1 MNKNELRKLM
11 ITKRKLLTPEYK
23 TKANSAISANVID
36 FINKN
41 GFRQI
46 CIYLSTKYEA
56 DTGKIIEWC
65 LHNNIKV
72 YVPKVLENNKMV
84 MTLIDNKADYQLNL
98 FNINESKS
106 DILCN
111 IEEIDCIFTPL
122 VAFDN
127 SLNRIGMGKGFY
139 DRFFS
144 ENNGNY
150 LKVGI
155 CFDEQKVEKVEI
167 DDTDQS
173 LDFVITERNIYEQVN

>member
-1 MNKNELRKLM
+1 MNKRELRKLM
-11 ITKRKLLTPEYK
+11 IAKRKELTPEYK
-23 TKANSAISANVID
+23 TNANLAISTSVIY

-41 GFRQI
+41 RFKQI
-46 CIYLSTKYEA
+46 CIYLPTKYET
-56 DTGKIIEWC
+56 DTSKIIEWC

-72 YVPKVLENNKMV
+72 YVPKVLEDNKMV
-84 MTLIDNKADYQLNL
+84 MTLIDNRTDYQLNL

-111 IEEIDCIFTPL
+111 IEEIDCVFTPL

-150 LKVGI
+150 LKIGL
-155 CFDEQKVEKVEI
+155 CFNDQLVEKIESE
-167 DDTDQS
+167 TSDQM
-173 LDFVITERNIYEQVN
+173 LDLVITESKIYS